1 MQKKI
6 NNNDF
11 IKFEVVNIVFVQFII
26 LFQILYIIPDVCI
39 L

>member
-11 IKFEVVNIVFVQFII
+11 IKFEVENIVFVQFII
-26 LFQILYIIPDVCI
+26 FFQILFIIPEVCI